1 MSEGYRFYHNEI
13 DDFLKSRIDE
23 EEARALKAEGM
34 LADATKA
41 ESSAREKAD
50 AELSAAI
57 SAESERAIAAEGDL
71 RSTLE
76 AESERLDD
84 AEEAIAAEEERAM
97 AEEKR
102 LSDAVDSLEASS
114 AVSIKQGRNEL
125 DSTLVLYNGKGAE
138 VANYGSVHLDSAG
151 EFDEVAIGLFRQ
163 GNPMLTMGI
172 SEASGNRNKLAVFD
186 VRNAYGHGTK
196 WDFLATEDYV
206 SDSVSA
212 ASDELTEEF
221 DSKLDGKLDATAPYL
236 TYEELA

>member
-13 DDFLKSRIDE
+13 DDFLKSRIDG
-23 EEARALKAEGM
+23 EEARARKAEET
-34 LADATKA
+34 LASAGKA
-41 ESSAREKAD
+41 ESEAREKAD

-57 SAESERAIAAEGDL
+57 SAETERAIAAEGEL
-71 RSTLE
+71 RSDLE
-76 AESERLDD
+76 AESERLDA
-84 AEEAIAAEEERAM
+84 AEGAIAAEEERAK

-125 DSTLVLYNGKGAE
+125 TEILTLYNPKGME
-138 VANYGSVHLDSAG
+138 LANYGTVHLDTANAT
-151 EFDEVAIGLFRQ
+151 DEVGLGFFRQ
-163 GNPMLTMGI
+163 GNPVLSLAV
-172 SEASGNRNKLAVFD
+172 SESSGNRGKLAVFD
-186 VRNAYGHGTK
+186 VGNAYGHGVK

-221 DSKLDGKLDATAPYL
+221 DSKLEGKLDATAPYL
-236 TYEELA
+236 TYEEIA

>member
-57 SAESERAIAAEGDL
+57 SAEAERAIAAEGDL

-102 LSDAVDSLEASS
+102 LSDAVASLEASS

-125 DSTLVLYNGKGAE
+125 TEILTLYNPEGMAL
-138 VANYGSVHLDSAG
+138 ADYGTVHLDTANAG
-151 EFDEVAIGLFRQ
+151 DEVGIGFFRQ
-163 GNPMLTMGI
+163 GNPVLSLAVSG
-172 SEASGNRNKLAVFD
+172 ESGNGGKLAVFD
-186 VRNAYGHGTK
+186 VGNAYGHGAK

-206 SDSVSA
+206 SDSVSS

-221 DSKLDGKLDATAPYL
+221 DSKLEGKLDATAPYL